1 MKGFKGFLSVLLSLC
16 MIFSMTGL
24 SAFADEFDDIEEFPA
39 TVDDIEEAEENTE
52 NITGDIVENENAESE
67 ENNENDGSTS
77 ENNTSAE
84 QLDVAAG
91 HANEDQKEVTVPAR
105 SIKIKGAQK
114 VTLVIGNTHKIDYKL
129 YPVKSD
135 DYVTFRSMNTNVIR
149 VDREG
154 LVTAVGYGTA
164 KVQVSTSKGK
174 KQNMYFTVTDE
185 SGNDDPEITYEEISA
200 IELADQMA
208 MIRVG
213 KQIQIDPILYP
224 LGSQDTLTYTSQN
237 SSIAKVSSNGVVTG
251 VGTGSTII
259 TVTASSGVYA
269 QFSVTVYDDVL
280 RGIDVSK
287 WQGDIDWKKVSM
299 SGIDFA
305 MIRSSFGNMHTD
317 EKLAA
322 NVAGCEKYGIPYGFY
337 HYSYADS
344 VKEAKKEARYFLS
357 VIKKYS
363 PEYPI
368 VLDIENDHFKSMS
381 RKQVTNI
388 ILAFVKEIENAG
400 YYVSIYSFAKFF
412 NDYVDMSKIQ
422 NYDIW
427 IACWGDE
434 ERLNSFYDGP
444 YGMWQYSATG
454 SVKGIDGEVD
464 LDYAY
469 KDYADRIRKAG
480 LNNL

>member
-1 MKGFKGFLSVLLSLC
+1 MKVFKGFISVLLSLC
-16 MIFSMTGL
+16 MIFGTQGF
-24 SAFADEFDDIEEFPA
+24 SAFAEELYDIDEMPA
-39 TVDDIEEAEENTE
+39 EAE
-52 NITGDIVENENAESE
+52 DIDEIDKNSTDGSAEAVAENENAEIND
-67 ENNENDGSTS
+67 ENGGINSENDTS
-77 ENNTSAE
+77 EE
-84 QLDVAAG
+84 QLDAAAG
-91 HANEDQKEVTVPAR
+91 HANDDQKEVTVPAR
-105 SIKIKGAQK
+105 SITIKGAQK
-114 VTLVIGNTHKIDYKL
+114 VTIVIGKTHKIDYKL

-135 DYVTFRSMNTNVIR
+135 DFVTFRSMNKNVVR

-154 LVTAVGYGTA
+154 IVTAVGYGTA
-164 KVQVSTSKGK
+164 KVQISTSKGK
-174 KQNMYFTVTDE
+174 KQNVYFTVTDE
-185 SGNDDPEITYEEISA
+185 TGNDAPEITYEEITA

-213 KQIQIDPILYP
+213 KQVQIDPILYP
-224 LGSQDTLTYTSQN
+224 LGSQDTLTYASQN
-237 SSIAKVSSNGVVTG
+237 SSIAKVSSNGTVTG
-251 VGTGSTII
+251 VGTGSTVI
-259 TVTASSGVYA
+259 TVTAGSGVCA
-269 QFSVTVYDDVL
+269 EFFVTVYGDVL

-305 MIRSSFGNMHTD
+305 MIRSSYGNMHTD
-317 EKLAA
+317 EKLAE

-344 VKEAKKEARYFLS
+344 VADAKKEARYFLS
-357 VIKKYS
+357 VIKKYR

-368 VLDIENDHFKSMS
+368 VLDIENDHFKKMT

-388 ILAFVKEIENAG
+388 ILAFVKEVENAG

-444 YGMWQYSATG
+444 YGMWQYSASG
-454 SVKGIDGEVD
+454 SVNGINGEVD
-464 LDYAY
+464 MDYAY

>member
-1 MKGFKGFLSVLLSLC
+1 MMGFKRFIGVLLSLC
-16 MIFSMTGL
+16 VIL
-24 SAFADEFDDIEEFPA
+24 STSGIYAFAEEFDIIEEFPA
-39 TVDDIEEAEENTE
+39 TSEDIIEAEENSGDLSELGYNGENLENTEDSENEYE
-52 NITGDIVENENAESE
+52 NIVPSDE
-67 ENNENDGSTS
+67 
-77 ENNTSAE
+77 
-84 QLDVAAG
+84 LDAAAG
-91 HANEDQKEVTVPAR
+91 HANEEQKKVTVPAN
-105 SIKIKGAQK
+105 SIRIKSAQQ
-114 VTLVIGNTHKIDYKL
+114 VTLVIGKTHQIKYKL
-129 YPVKSD
+129 FPSKSD
-135 DYVTFRSMNTNVIR
+135 DIVTYRSMNKNVVR
-149 VDREG
+149 VDADG

-164 KVQVSTSKGK
+164 KIKVSTSNNRI
-174 KQNMYFTVTDE
+174 QNVYFTVTDE
-185 SGNDDPEITYEEISA
+185 SGNVDPDVTYGEISS
-200 IELADQMA
+200 IELPDKMA

-213 KQIQIDPILYP
+213 RQIQIEPLLYP
-224 LGSQDTLTYTSQN
+224 LGSQDTLTYASADAGV
-237 SSIAKVSSNGVVTG
+237 AKVSASGNVTG

-259 TVTASSGVYA
+259 TVTATSGVYA
-269 QFSVTVYDDVL
+269 EFSVTVYDDVL

-305 MIRSSFGNMHTD
+305 MIRSSYGNMHTD

-322 NVAGCEKYGIPYGFY
+322 NVAGCEKYEIPYGFY

-344 VKEAKKEARYFLS
+344 VKEARKEARYFLS
-357 VIKKYS
+357 VIKGYN

-368 VLDIENDHFKSMS
+368 VLDIENDHFKKMS

-388 ILAFVKEIENAG
+388 IIAFVQEIEKAG
-400 YYVSIYSFAKFF
+400 YYASVYSFAKFF
-412 NDYVDMSKIQ
+412 NDYVDMSKIE

-454 SVKGIDGEVD
+454 SVNGIDGEVD

-469 KDYADRIRKAG
+469 KNYQERIRRMG

>member
-1 MKGFKGFLSVLLSLC
+1 MKGFKGFISVLLSLC
-16 MIFSMTGL
+16 MIFSMAGF
-24 SAFADEFDDIEEFPA
+24 SVFADEINDIDEFPA
-39 TVDDIEEAEENTE
+39 TEEDIKEADENTE
-52 NITGDIVENENAESE
+52 NNTEDFTENENT
-67 ENNENDGSTS
+67 ENGVENDGGIY
-77 ENNTSAE
+77 ENDTSAE

-91 HANEDQKEVTVPAR
+91 HSNEDRKEVTMPAR
-105 SIKIKGAQK
+105 SIRIKGAQK
-114 VTLVIGNTHKIDYKL
+114 VTVVIGSTYKIDYSI
-129 YPVKSD
+129 YPLKSD
-135 DYVTFRSMNTNVIR
+135 DYVTFRSLNKTVVK
-149 VDREG
+149 VDQDG

-164 KVQVSTSKGK
+164 KVQVATSKGK
-174 KQNMYFTVTDE
+174 KQNVYFTVTDE
-185 SGNDDPEITYEEISA
+185 SGDDDPEITYEEITS
-200 IELADQMA
+200 IELIDQMA

-213 KQIQIDPILYP
+213 KQIQIEPILYP

-237 SSIAKVSSNGVVTG
+237 ESIAKVSSNGLVTG

-259 TVTASSGVYA
+259 TVTAESSGVYA
-269 QFSVTVYDDVL
+269 QFIVTVYNDVL

-344 VKEAKKEARYFLS
+344 VEEARKEARFFLS
-357 VIKKYS
+357 VIKNYS
-363 PEYPI
+363 PEYPL

-388 ILAFVKEIENAG
+388 IIAFAKELENAG

-412 NDYVDMSKIQ
+412 NDYVDMSKIE

-454 SVKGIDGEVD
+454 SVNGIDGDVD

-469 KDYADRIRKAG
+469 KDYADRIRKKG

>member
-1 MKGFKGFLSVLLSLC
+1 MKGFKGFISILLSLC
-16 MIFSMTGL
+16 MIFSMAGI
-24 SAFADEFDDIEEFPA
+24 SAFAEELDYIEELPA
-39 TVDDIEEAEENTE
+39 AEDDIEEADKNSTD
-52 NITGDIVENENAESE
+52 DIKEDISENENAESDE
-67 ENNENDGSTS
+67 DSGSTS
-77 ENNTSAE
+77 ANDTSAE

-129 YPVKSD
+129 YPVKSN

-149 VDREG
+149 VDHEG

-174 KQNMYFTVTDE
+174 KQNVYFTVTDE
-185 SGNDDPEITYEEISA
+185 SGNDDPEITYEEITA
-200 IELADQMA
+200 IELTDQMA

-213 KQIQIDPILYP
+213 KQIKIDPILYP

-237 SSIAKVSSNGVVTG
+237 SSVAKVSSNGTVTG
-251 VGTGSTII
+251 VGAGSTVI
-259 TVTASSGVYA
+259 TITASSGVYA

-317 EKLAA
+317 EKLAE

-344 VKEAKKEARYFLS
+344 TAEAKKEARYFLS
-357 VIKKYS
+357 VIKKYN

-412 NDYVDMSKIQ
+412 NDYVDMSKIE

-454 SVKGIDGEVD
+454 SVNGIDGEVD

-469 KDYADRIRKAG
+469 KDYADRIKKAG
-480 LNNL
+480 LNNF

>member
-1 MKGFKGFLSVLLSLC
+1 MRGFKVFISVLLSLC
-16 MIFSMTGL
+16 IISGFAGFSV
-24 SAFADEFDDIEEFPA
+24 FAENLDDIQELPFEE
-39 TVDDIEEAEENTE
+39 DIDGSV
-52 NITGDIVENENAESE
+52 GDNAESNAE
-67 ENNENDGSTS
+67 EAPKNDSS
-77 ENNTSAE
+77 ENNDDLSDDYSDDIPLEFAE
-84 QLDVAAG
+84 QLDFAAG
-91 HANEDQKEVTVPAR
+91 HSNEDQKEVTLPAR
-105 SIKIKGAQK
+105 NIKIKGAQK
-114 VTLVIGNTHKIDYKL
+114 VTLLIGSTHKIDYKI
-129 YPVKSD
+129 YPLKSD
-135 DYVTFRSMNTNVIR
+135 DYVTFRSLNKTVIK
-149 VDREG
+149 VDNEG

-164 KVQVSTSKGK
+164 KVQVSTSTGK
-174 KQNMYFTVTDE
+174 KQNVYFTVTDE
-185 SGNDDPEITYEEISA
+185 SGNVSPDITYEEISG
-200 IELADQMA
+200 IELIDQIA

-213 KQIQIDPILYP
+213 KQIQIESILYP
-224 LGSQDTLTYTSQN
+224 LGSHDTLTYVSQN
-237 SSIAKVSSNGVVTG
+237 TDVAKVSSNGVVTG
-251 VGTGSTII
+251 VGAGSTTII
-259 TVTASSGVYA
+259 VTASSGVYA
-269 QFSVTVYDDVL
+269 EFKVTVYSDVF

-317 EKLAA
+317 EKLAE

-337 HYSYADS
+337 HYSYAES
-344 VKEAKKEARYFLS
+344 VSDAKKEARYFLN

-363 PEYPI
+363 PEYPL
-368 VLDIENDHFKSMS
+368 VLDIENDHFKKMS

-388 ILAFVKEIENAG
+388 IVAFVKELENAG
-400 YYVSIYSFAKFF
+400 YYASIYSFANFF
-412 NDYVDMSKIQ
+412 NDYVDMSKIK

-454 SVKGIDGEVD
+454 SVNGIDGEVD

-469 KDYADRIRKAG
+469 KDYQERIRQMG

>member
-1 MKGFKGFLSVLLSLC
+1 MKGFKGFVSILLSLC
-16 MIFSMTGL
+16 MIFSMAGF
-24 SAFADEFDDIEEFPA
+24 SAFAENLDGIEELPS
-39 TVDDIEEAEENTE
+39 DSEEFEDAKTDNTFENPEEHS
-52 NITGDIVENENAESE
+52 ENEDK
-67 ENNENDGSTS
+67 ENEDNSSDLSNDGSVT
-77 ENNTSAE
+77 N

-91 HANEDQKEVTVPAR
+91 HSNEDKKEVTTPAR
-105 SIKIKGAQK
+105 SVKIKGAQK
-114 VTLVIGNTHKIDYKL
+114 VNLVIGSTYKIDYRL

-135 DYVTFRSMNTNVIR
+135 DYVTFRSLNKTVVK
-149 VDREG
+149 VDG
-154 LVTAVGYGTA
+154 DGIVTAIGYGTA
-164 KVQVSTSKGK
+164 KVQVTTSKGK
-174 KQNMYFTVTDE
+174 KQNLYFTVTDE
-185 SGNDDPEITYEEISA
+185 GGDIAPEITYEEITS
-200 IELADQMA
+200 IELIDKVA

-213 KQIQIDPILYP
+213 KQVQIESILYP
-224 LGSQDTLTYTSQN
+224 LGSQDTLTYVSHNTSV
-237 SSIAKVSSNGVVTG
+237 AKVSANGVVTG
-251 VGTGSTII
+251 TGAGFTTI
-259 TVTASSGVYA
+259 TVTATSGVSA
-269 QFSVTVYDDVL
+269 EFNITVYNDVL

-337 HYSYADS
+337 HYSYAES
-344 VKEAKKEARYFLS
+344 VSDAKKEARYFLS
-357 VIKKYS
+357 VIKNYS
-363 PEYPI
+363 PEYPL
-368 VLDIENDHFKSMS
+368 VLDIENDHFKKMS

-388 ILAFVKEIENAG
+388 ILAFVKELEDAG
-400 YYVSIYSFAKFF
+400 YYASVYSFAKFF
-412 NDYVDMSKIQ
+412 NDYVDMSKIK

-454 SVKGIDGEVD
+454 SVSGINGDVD
-464 LDYAY
+464 LNYAY
-469 KDYADRIRKAG
+469 KDYADRIRKMG

>member
-1 MKGFKGFLSVLLSLC
+1 MKGFKGFISVLLSLC
-16 MIFSMTGL
+16 MISSMVGV
-24 SAFADEFDDIEEFPA
+24 SAFADDIDDIEEFPA
-39 TVDDIEEAEENTE
+39 TSEDIEEAEENTE
-52 NITGDIVENENAESE
+52 SIMEELDENTENESE
-67 ENNENDGSTS
+67 NVDDTS
-77 ENNTSAE
+77 ESDTSAE
-84 QLDVAAG
+84 QLDAAAG
-91 HANEDQKEVTVPAR
+91 HSNEDLKEVTLPAR
-105 SIKIKGAQK
+105 IIKIKGAQK
-114 VTLVIGNTHKIDYKL
+114 NTLVIGSTHKIDYKL
-129 YPVKSD
+129 YPLKSD

-174 KQNMYFTVTDE
+174 KQNVYFTVTDE

-200 IELADQMA
+200 IELIDQMA
-208 MIRVG
+208 MIRIG
-213 KQIQIDPILYP
+213 KQIQIEPILYP
-224 LGSQDTLTYTSQN
+224 LGSQDTLTYTSHN
-237 SSIAKVSSNGVVTG
+237 TGIADVSSNGVVTG

-269 QFSVTVYDDVL
+269 QFSVTVYNDVL

-317 EKLAA
+317 EKLAE

-357 VIKKYS
+357 VIKNYS

-368 VLDIENDHFKSMS
+368 VLDIENDHFKKMS

-388 ILAFVKEIENAG
+388 IIAFAREIENAG
-400 YYVSIYSFAKFF
+400 YYVSIYSFANFF
-412 NDYVDMSKIQ
+412 NDYVDMSKIKD
-422 NYDIW
+422 YDIW

-454 SVKGIDGEVD
+454 SVTGIDGEVD

-469 KDYADRIRKAG
+469 KDYADKIRKTG

>member
-1 MKGFKGFLSVLLSLC
+1 MKGFKGFISVLLSLC
-16 MIFSMTGL
+16 MIFSMAGF
-24 SAFADEFDDIEEFPA
+24 SVFADEINDIDEFPA
-39 TVDDIEEAEENTE
+39 TAEDIKEADENTE
-52 NITGDIVENENAESE
+52 NNTEDFTENENT
-67 ENNENDGSTS
+67 ENDNENSGSIS
-77 ENNTSAE
+77 ENDTSAE

-91 HANEDQKEVTVPAR
+91 HSNEDQKEVTMPAR
-105 SIKIKGAQK
+105 SIRIKGAQK
-114 VTLVIGNTHKIDYKL
+114 VTVVIGSTYKIDYSI
-129 YPVKSD
+129 YPLKSD
-135 DYVTFRSMNTNVIR
+135 DYVTFRSLNKTVVK
-149 VDREG
+149 VDQDG

-164 KVQVSTSKGK
+164 KVQVATSKGK
-174 KQNMYFTVTDE
+174 KQNVYFTVTDE
-185 SGNDDPEITYEEISA
+185 SGDDDPEITYEEITS
-200 IELADQMA
+200 IELIDQMA

-213 KQIQIDPILYP
+213 KQIQIEPILYP

-237 SSIAKVSSNGVVTG
+237 ESIAKVSSNGLVTG

-259 TVTASSGVYA
+259 TVTAESSGVYA
-269 QFSVTVYDDVL
+269 QFIVTVYNDVL

-344 VKEAKKEARYFLS
+344 VEEARKEARFFLS
-357 VIKKYS
+357 VIKNYS
-363 PEYPI
+363 PEYPL

-388 ILAFVKEIENAG
+388 IIAFAKELENAG

-412 NDYVDMSKIQ
+412 NDYVDMSKIE

-454 SVKGIDGEVD
+454 SVNGIDGDVD

-469 KDYADRIRKAG
+469 KDYADRIRKKG

>member
-1 MKGFKGFLSVLLSLC
+1 MKGFKEFVCIFLSLC
-16 MIFSMTGL
+16 LIFSMAGF
-24 SAFADEFDDIEEFPA
+24 SAFADDFEEIEEFPA
-39 TVDDIEEAEENTE
+39 TAEDIEEADKNTE
-52 NITGDIVENENAESE
+52 SIVENLTESGE
-67 ENNENDGSTS
+67 DTPEIDM
-77 ENNTSAE
+77 SAE
-84 QLDVAAG
+84 ELDAAASAG
-91 HANEDQKEVTVPAR
+91 HSNEDQKEVTVPAN

-114 VTLVIGNTHKIDYKL
+114 ITLLIGNTHKIDYRI
-129 YPVKSD
+129 YPIKSD
-135 DYVTFRSMNTNVIR
+135 DYVTFRSMNNNVIR
-149 VDREG
+149 VDHEG

-164 KVQVSTSKGK
+164 KVRVSTSKGRM
-174 KQNMYFTVTDE
+174 QNVYFTVTDE
-185 SGNDDPEITYEEISA
+185 NGNDNPEITYEDISA
-200 IELADQMA
+200 IELTDQMA
-208 MIRVG
+208 MIRIG
-213 KQIQIDPILYP
+213 KQIQIEPLLYP
-224 LGSQDTLTYTSQN
+224 LGSQDTLTYASKNTSV
-237 SSIAKVSSNGVVTG
+237 AKVSASGVVTG
-251 VGTGSTII
+251 TGTGSTII

-269 QFSVTVYDDVL
+269 EFSVTVYDDVL

-287 WQGDIDWKKVSM
+287 WQGKIDWKKVSM

-317 EKLAA
+317 EKLAE

-344 VKEAKKEARYFLS
+344 VNEARKEARYFLS
-357 VIKKYS
+357 VIKKYN

-368 VLDIENDHFKSMS
+368 VLDIENDHFKKMS

-388 ILAFVKEIENAG
+388 IVAFSEEIENAG
-400 YYVSIYSFAKFF
+400 YYVSIYSFANFF
-412 NDYVDMSKIQ
+412 NDYVDMSKIK

-454 SVKGIDGEVD
+454 SVNGIDGEVD

-469 KDYADRIRKAG
+469 KDYPDRIRKMG

>member
-1 MKGFKGFLSVLLSLC
+1 MKGFKGFISVLLSLC
-16 MIFSMTGL
+16 IISSMTGL
-24 SAFADEFDDIEEFPA
+24 SAFADNFDDIEEFPA
-39 TVDDIEEAEENTE
+39 TADDIKEAEE
-52 NITGDIVENENAESE
+52 NITGDIIENENGENSE
-67 ENNENDGSTS
+67 ESGNTS
-77 ENNTSAE
+77 ESDTSADE
-84 QLDVAAG
+84 LDVAAG
-91 HANEDQKEVTVPAR
+91 HSNEDRKKVTVPAS
-105 SIKIKGAQK
+105 SIKIKSSQK
-114 VTLVIGNTHKIDYKL
+114 VNIVIGNTHQINYKIF
-129 YPVKSD
+129 PSKSD
-135 DYVTFRSMNTNVIR
+135 DYVTFRSSNKAVIR
-149 VDREG
+149 VDQNG

-164 KVQVSTSKGK
+164 KVKVSTSNNRI
-174 KQNMYFTVTDE
+174 QNVYFTVTDE
-185 SGNDDPEITYEEISA
+185 SGDINPEITYEEISS
-200 IELADQMA
+200 IELMDKMA

-224 LGSQDTLTYTSQN
+224 LGSYDTLTYTSKN
-237 SSIAKVSSNGVVTG
+237 TSVAKVSSNGVVTG
-251 VGTGSTII
+251 VGAGSTII
-259 TVTASSGVYA
+259 TVTASSGVSA
-269 QFSVTVYDDVL
+269 EFSVTVYDDVL

-317 EKLAA
+317 EKLAE

-357 VIKKYS
+357 VVKKYN
-363 PEYPI
+363 PEYPL

-412 NDYVDMSKIQ
+412 NDYVDMSKIKD
-422 NYDIW
+422 YDIW

-454 SVKGIDGEVD
+454 SVNGIVGEVD

-469 KDYADRIRKAG
+469 KNYPDKIKKSG
-480 LNNL
+480 LNHL

>member
-1 MKGFKGFLSVLLSLC
+1 MKGFKGFVSILLSLC
-16 MIFSMTGL
+16 MIFSMAGL
-24 SAFADEFDDIEEFPA
+24 SAFAENLEGIEELPS
-39 TVDDIEEAEENTE
+39 DSEEFEDAEPDNTFENMEENS
-52 NITGDIVENENAESE
+52 ENENK
-67 ENNENDGSTS
+67 ENEDNSNDFSNDGSVTD
-77 ENNTSAE
+77 

-91 HANEDQKEVTVPAR
+91 HSNEDKKEVTNPAR

-114 VTLVIGNTHKIDYKL
+114 VKLVIGSTYKIDYRL

-135 DYVTFRSMNTNVIR
+135 DYVTFRSLNKTVVK
-149 VDREG
+149 VDADG
-154 LVTAVGYGTA
+154 LVTAIGYGTA
-164 KVQVSTSKGK
+164 KVQVTTSKGK
-174 KQNMYFTVTDE
+174 KQNIYFTVTDE
-185 SGNDDPEITYEEISA
+185 SGDIAPEITYEEITS
-200 IELADQMA
+200 IELIDKVA
-208 MIRVG
+208 MIRIG
-213 KQIQIDPILYP
+213 KQVQIESILYP
-224 LGSQDTLTYTSQN
+224 LGSQDTLTYISHNTN
-237 SSIAKVSSNGVVTG
+237 VAKVSSNGVVTG

-259 TVTASSGVYA
+259 TVTATSGVSVE
-269 QFSVTVYDDVL
+269 FSITVYGDVL

-337 HYSYADS
+337 HYSYAES
-344 VKEAKKEARYFLS
+344 VSDAKKEARYFLS
-357 VIKKYS
+357 VIKNYS
-363 PEYPI
+363 PEYPL
-368 VLDIENDHFKSMS
+368 VLDIENDHFKKMS

-388 ILAFVKEIENAG
+388 ILAFVKELEDAG
-400 YYVSIYSFAKFF
+400 YYASVYSFAKFF

-454 SVKGIDGEVD
+454 SVNGINGDVD
-464 LDYAY
+464 LNYAY
-469 KDYADRIRKAG
+469 KDYADRIRKMG

>member
-1 MKGFKGFLSVLLSLC
+1 MKGFKGFISVLLSLC
-16 MIFSMTGL
+16 MIFSMAGF
-24 SAFADEFDDIEEFPA
+24 SVFADEINDIDEFPA
-39 TVDDIEEAEENTE
+39 TAEDIKEADENTE
-52 NITGDIVENENAESE
+52 NNTEDFTENENT
-67 ENNENDGSTS
+67 ENDNENSGSIS
-77 ENNTSAE
+77 ENDTSAE

-91 HANEDQKEVTVPAR
+91 HSNEDQKEVTMPAR
-105 SIKIKGAQK
+105 SIRIKGAQK
-114 VTLVIGNTHKIDYKL
+114 VTVVIGSTYKIDYSI
-129 YPVKSD
+129 YPLKSD
-135 DYVTFRSMNTNVIR
+135 DYVTFRSLNKTVVK
-149 VDREG
+149 VDQDG

-164 KVQVSTSKGK
+164 KVQVATSKGK
-174 KQNMYFTVTDE
+174 KQNVYFTVTDE
-185 SGNDDPEITYEEISA
+185 SGDDDPEITYEEITS
-200 IELADQMA
+200 IELIDQMA

-213 KQIQIDPILYP
+213 KQIQIEPILYP

-237 SSIAKVSSNGVVTG
+237 ESIAKVSSNGLVTG

-259 TVTASSGVYA
+259 TVTAESSGVYA
-269 QFSVTVYDDVL
+269 QFIVTVYNDVL

-344 VKEAKKEARYFLS
+344 VAEAKKEARFFLS
-357 VIKKYS
+357 VIKNYS
-363 PEYPI
+363 PEYPL

-388 ILAFVKEIENAG
+388 IIAFAKELENAG

-412 NDYVDMSKIQ
+412 NDYVDMSKIE

-454 SVKGIDGEVD
+454 SVNGIDGDVD

-469 KDYADRIRKAG
+469 KDYADRIRKKG

>member
-1 MKGFKGFLSVLLSLC
+1 MKFFKEFISVFLSLC
-16 MIFSMTGL
+16 MIFSMAGV
-24 SAFADEFDDIEEFPA
+24 SVSADEFDDIEEFPA
-39 TVDDIEEAEENTE
+39 TAEDIKEADENTE
-52 NITGDIVENENAESE
+52 EITEDLT
-67 ENNENDGSTS
+67 ENDDTGSNPS
-77 ENNTSAE
+77 ESDMSAEE
-84 QLDVAAG
+84 QLDAAASAG
-91 HANEDQKEVTVPAR
+91 HSNEDDKEVTVPAS
-105 SIKIKGAQK
+105 SIKIKSSQK
-114 VTLVIGNTHKIDYKL
+114 VNIVIGNTHQIVYKL
-129 YPVKSD
+129 FPSKSD
-135 DYVTFRSMNTNVIR
+135 DHVTFRSTNKSVIR
-149 VDREG
+149 VDSDG

-164 KVQVSTSKGK
+164 LVKVSTSNNRI
-174 KQNMYFTVTDE
+174 QNVYFTVTDE
-185 SGNDDPEITYEEISA
+185 NGDVDPDIIDEEISA
-200 IELADQMA
+200 IELTDKMA

-213 KQIQIDPILYP
+213 RQIQIEPLLYP
-224 LGSQDTLTYTSQN
+224 LGSFDTLTYTSKN
-237 SSIAKVSSNGVVTG
+237 TSVAKVSSSGVVTG
-251 VGTGSTII
+251 VGSGSTII
-259 TVTASSGVYA
+259 TVTASSGVYVE
-269 QFSVTVYDDVL
+269 FSVTVYDDVL

-344 VKEAKKEARYFLS
+344 VKEARKEARFFLS
-357 VIKKYS
+357 VIKDYD
-363 PEYPI
+363 PEYPL
-368 VLDIENDHFKSMS
+368 VLDIENDHFKKMS

-388 ILAFVKEIENAG
+388 IIAFVKELENAG
-400 YYVSIYSFAKFF
+400 YYASVYSFANFF
-412 NDYVDMSKIQ
+412 NDYVDMTKIV

-454 SVKGIDGEVD
+454 SVNGIDGEVD

-469 KDYADRIRKAG
+469 KDYPDRIRRSG
-480 LNNL
+480 LNDL

>member
-1 MKGFKGFLSVLLSLC
+1 MKGFKGFISVFLSLC
-16 MIFSMTGL
+16 MIFGIAGF
-24 SAFADEFDDIEEFPA
+24 SAFADEFGDIEEFPA
-39 TVDDIEEAEENTE
+39 TAEDIEEAEENTE
-52 NITGDIVENENAESE
+52 NNTEDFNENENAENSGSIS
-67 ENNENDGSTS
+67 ENDK
-77 ENNTSAE
+77 SAE
-84 QLDVAAG
+84 QFDAAAG
-91 HANEDQKEVTVPAR
+91 HSNEDQKEVTMPAR
-105 SIKIKGAQK
+105 SIRIKGAQK
-114 VTLVIGNTHKIDYKL
+114 VTIVIGSTHKIDYSI
-129 YPVKSD
+129 YPLKSD
-135 DYVTFRSMNTNVIR
+135 DYVTFRSLNKTVVK
-149 VDREG
+149 VDQDG

-174 KQNMYFTVTDE
+174 KQNVYFTVTDE
-185 SGNDDPEITYEEISA
+185 SGNDDPEITYEEITS
-200 IELADQMA
+200 IELIDQMA

-213 KQIQIDPILYP
+213 KQIQIEPILYP

-237 SSIAKVSSNGVVTG
+237 NSIAKVSSNGLVTG
-251 VGTGSTII
+251 VGAGSTII
-259 TVTASSGVYA
+259 TVTAASSGVYA

-344 VKEAKKEARYFLS
+344 VAEAKKEARFFLS

-363 PEYPI
+363 PEYPL

-388 ILAFVKEIENAG
+388 IIAFAKELENAG

-412 NDYVDMSKIQ
+412 NDYVDMSQIE

-454 SVKGIDGEVD
+454 SVNGIDGDVD

-469 KDYADRIRKAG
+469 KDYADRIRKTG

>member
-1 MKGFKGFLSVLLSLC
+1 MKGFKGFISVLLSLC
-16 MIFSMTGL
+16 MIFSMAGF
-24 SAFADEFDDIEEFPA
+24 SVFADEINDIDEFPA
-39 TVDDIEEAEENTE
+39 TAEDIKEADENTE
-52 NITGDIVENENAESE
+52 NNTEDFTENENT
-67 ENNENDGSTS
+67 ENGVENDGGIS
-77 ENNTSAE
+77 ENDTSAE

-91 HANEDQKEVTVPAR
+91 HSNEDQKEVTMPAR
-105 SIKIKGAQK
+105 SIRIKGAQK
-114 VTLVIGNTHKIDYKL
+114 VTVVIGSTYKIDYSI
-129 YPVKSD
+129 YPLKSD
-135 DYVTFRSMNTNVIR
+135 DYVTFRSLNKTVVK
-149 VDREG
+149 VDQDG

-164 KVQVSTSKGK
+164 KVQVATSKGK
-174 KQNMYFTVTDE
+174 KQNVYFTVTDE
-185 SGNDDPEITYEEISA
+185 SGDDDPEITYEEITS
-200 IELADQMA
+200 IELIDQMA

-213 KQIQIDPILYP
+213 KQIQIEPILYP

-237 SSIAKVSSNGVVTG
+237 ESIAKVSSNGLVTG

-259 TVTASSGVYA
+259 TVTAESSGVYA
-269 QFSVTVYDDVL
+269 QFIVTVYNDVL

-344 VKEAKKEARYFLS
+344 VEEARKEARFFLS
-357 VIKKYS
+357 VIKNYS
-363 PEYPI
+363 PEYPL

-388 ILAFVKEIENAG
+388 IIAFAKELENAG

-412 NDYVDMSKIQ
+412 NDYVDMSKIE

-454 SVKGIDGEVD
+454 SVNGIDGDVD

>member
-1 MKGFKGFLSVLLSLC
+1 MKGFKGFVSILLSLC
-16 MIFSMTGL
+16 MIFSMAGV
-24 SAFADEFDDIEEFPA
+24 SAFADELEYIEEFPA
-39 TVDDIEEAEENTE
+39 TEEDIDEAEENSTEDDVTE
-52 NITGDIVENENAESE
+52 NGNAESDD
-67 ENNENDGSTS
+67 ENDVNTS
-77 ENNTSAE
+77 ENDTSAE

-91 HANEDQKEVTVPAR
+91 HSNEDQKEVTVPAR
-105 SIKIKGAQK
+105 SIRINGAQK
-114 VTLVIGNTHKIDYKL
+114 VTLVIGNTHKIDYKI
-129 YPVKSD
+129 YPLKSD
-135 DYVTFRSMNTNVIR
+135 DYVTFRSLNKTVVK
-149 VDREG
+149 VDQDG
-154 LVTAVGYGTA
+154 IVTAVGYGTA

-174 KQNMYFTVTDE
+174 KQNVYFTVTDE
-185 SGNDDPEITYEEISA
+185 SGNDTPEITYEEISA
-200 IELADQMA
+200 IELTDQMA

-213 KQIQIDPILYP
+213 KQIKIEPILYP

-237 SSIAKVSSNGVVTG
+237 NSIAKVSSNGVVTG
-251 VGTGSTII
+251 VGAGSTVI

-357 VIKKYS
+357 VIKKYN

-444 YGMWQYSATG
+444 YSIWQYSATG
-454 SVKGIDGEVD
+454 SVNGISGEVD

-469 KDYADRIRKAG
+469 KDYAARIRQAG

>member
-16 MIFSMTGL
+16 MIFSMSGI
-24 SAFADEFDDIEEFPA
+24 SAFAEELDDIDEMPA
-39 TVDDIEEAEENTE
+39 STEDISETDENSTVDFAEELT
-52 NITGDIVENENAESE
+52 ENENAETDD
-67 ENNENDGSTS
+67 ENGGSTS
-77 ENNTSAE
+77 ENDTSDE

-91 HANEDQKEVTVPAR
+91 HANDEQKEVTVPAR

-114 VTLVIGNTHKIDYKL
+114 ITLVIGNTHRIDYKL
-129 YPVKSD
+129 SPAKSD
-135 DYVTFRSMNTNVIR
+135 DYVKFRSMNANVVR
-149 VDREG
+149 VDQEG
-154 LVTAVGYGTA
+154 LVKAVGYGTA

-174 KQNMYFTVTDE
+174 KQNVYFTVTDE
-185 SGNDDPEITYEEISA
+185 MGNDSPEITYEEISA
-200 IELADQMA
+200 IELIDQMA

-213 KQIQIDPILYP
+213 KQVQIDAILYP

-237 SSIAKVSSNGVVTG
+237 SSIAKVSSGGIVTG

-259 TVTASSGVYA
+259 TVTASSGVCA
-269 QFSVTVYDDVL
+269 EFFVTVYDDVL

-305 MIRSSFGNMHTD
+305 MIRSSYGNMHTD

-322 NVAGCEKYGIPYGFY
+322 NVAGCEQYGIPYGFY

-344 VKEAKKEARYFLS
+344 AAEARKEARYFLS
-357 VIKKYS
+357 VIKKYR

-422 NYDIW
+422 KYDIW

-434 ERLNSFYDGP
+434 ERLNNFYDGP

-454 SVKGIDGEVD
+454 SVQGIDGEVD
-464 LDYAY
+464 MDYAY

>member
-1 MKGFKGFLSVLLSLC
+1 MKGFKGFISILLSLC
-16 MIFSMTGL
+16 MIFSMSGI
-24 SAFADEFDDIEEFPA
+24 SAFADELDYIEELPA
-39 TVDDIEEAEENTE
+39 TAEDIEEAEENSKDDITE
-52 NITGDIVENENAESE
+52 NVAENENAE
-67 ENNENDGSTS
+67 NDSSTS
-77 ENNTSAE
+77 DNNTSAE

-105 SIKIKGAQK
+105 SIRISGAQK

-129 YPVKSD
+129 YPLKSD
-135 DYVTFRSMNTNVIR
+135 DYVTFRSLNRTVIK
-149 VDREG
+149 VDQDG
-154 LVTAVGYGTA
+154 IVTAVGYGTA

-174 KQNMYFTVTDE
+174 KQNIYFTVTDE
-185 SGNDDPEITYEEISA
+185 TGNDNPEITYEEISA
-200 IELADQMA
+200 IELIDQMA

-213 KQIQIDPILYP
+213 KQIKIEPILYP

-237 SSIAKVSSNGVVTG
+237 NSIAKVSSNGVVTG
-251 VGTGSTII
+251 VGAGSTII

-287 WQGDIDWKKVSM
+287 WQGDINWKKVSM

-317 EKLAA
+317 EKLAE

-344 VKEAKKEARYFLS
+344 TAEAKKEARYFLS
-357 VIKKYS
+357 VIKKYN

-388 ILAFVKEIENAG
+388 ILAFVREIENAG

-454 SVKGIDGEVD
+454 SVNGINGEVD

-469 KDYADRIRKAG
+469 KDYAARIRKSG

>member
-1 MKGFKGFLSVLLSLC
+1 MKGFKGFVSILISLC
-16 MIFSMTGL
+16 MIFSMAGF
-24 SAFADEFDDIEEFPA
+24 SAFADENDDIEEFPA
-39 TVDDIEEAEENTE
+39 TAEDIEEAEKNTE
-52 NITGDIVENENAESE
+52 DNTEDIVENENS
-67 ENNENDGSTS
+67 ENDGENSGAIS
-77 ENNTSAE
+77 ENDTSAE
-84 QLDVAAG
+84 QLDAAAG
-91 HANEDQKEVTVPAR
+91 HSNEDQKEVTVPAR
-105 SIKIKGAQK
+105 SVKIKGAQRI
-114 VTLVIGNTHKIDYKL
+114 TLVIGSSHKIDYKL
-129 YPVKSD
+129 YPLKSD
-135 DYVTFRSMNTNVIR
+135 DYVTFRSLNKTVIK
-149 VDREG
+149 VDQDG

-164 KVQVSTSKGK
+164 KVQVSTSTGK
-174 KQNMYFTVTDE
+174 KQNVYFTVTDE
-185 SGNDDPEITYEEISA
+185 SGDDNPEITYEEITS
-200 IELADQMA
+200 IELIDQMA
-208 MIRVG
+208 MMRVG
-213 KQIQIDPILYP
+213 KQIQIEPILYP

-237 SSIAKVSSNGVVTG
+237 NSIAKVSSNGVVTG
-251 VGTGSTII
+251 VGAGSTII
-259 TVTASSGVYA
+259 NVTASSGVYA
-269 QFSVTVYDDVL
+269 QFIVTVYDDVL

-344 VKEAKKEARYFLS
+344 VAEAKKEARFFLS
-357 VIKKYS
+357 VIKNYS
-363 PEYPI
+363 PEYPL

-388 ILAFVKEIENAG
+388 IIAFAKELENAG

-412 NDYVDMSKIQ
+412 NDYVDMSKIE

-454 SVKGIDGEVD
+454 SVNGIDGEVD

-469 KDYADRIRKAG
+469 KDYADRIRRAG